1 MSDIILRVANLT
13 KRFGGLEA
21 LSKVELEVK
30 RGQIAS
36 LIGPNGAGKT
46 TIFNCISGIIK
57 PDLGS
62 IEYREHSEHS
72 EHRPNGSASKID
84 LVGLRSDRITQ
95 LGLARTFQN
104 IRLFSNLSVL
114 DNVKIGRHCRTQL
127 RFMGTILRTRKQK
140 AAEAQIEESA
150 MKFLRFVGLEDSST
164 KLAKSLPY
172 GAQRRLEI
180 ARALA
185 SEPKLLLLDEP
196 AAGMNPRESV
206 ELMNLIQQVRESG
219 LTILLIEHDMNVVM
233 GISEHI
239 TVLDYG
245 EKLAEGTPDQVR
257 TDPKVIEAYLG
268 KKKDA

>member
-1 MSDIILRVANLT
+1 MSDTILKVTNLT

-46 TIFNCISGIIK
+46 TLFNCISGIIK

-62 IEYREHSEHS
+62 IEYSYGEYS
-72 EHRPNGSASKID
+72 PNGSASKID

-127 RFMGTILRTRKQK
+127 RFIGTILRTRKQK